1 MPTETKPP
9 RSYGCMDRNCMFG
22 TPPGQHTNAG
32 CRCNHP
38 RTPEDRA
45 RLREN
50 VIAALEQARRDGEV
64 QGWNDR
70 AIRDARAI
78 AEGQFVLVSENE
90 LEGRLESARE
100 EGRAEIRAAIRRDK
114 RRDLDLQNR
123 DWDDDLPSPPPKDEP
138 DHLAAGGEGLE
149 PNEEGDR

>member
-9 RSYGCMDRNCMFG
+9 RTYGCMDRNCMFG

-45 RLREN
+45 QLREN
-50 VIAALEQARRDGEV
+50 VIAAIER
-64 QGWNDR
+64 
-70 AIRDARAI
+70 
-78 AEGQFVLVSENE
+78 
-90 LEGRLESARE
+90 ARE
-100 EGRAEIRAAIRRDK
+100 EGVREGMRKFGFQEGQRWGLETAIEHLRTVTVNLEEWAKPLRP
-114 RRDLDLQNR
+114 
-123 DWDDDLPSPPPKDEP
+123 LPSPPPKDEP
-138 DHLAAGGEGLE
+138 DHPAAGGEGLE